1 MVYRHGHPAATG
13 IIATG
18 VAKEITME
26 PADRLELH
34 ELPGRYG
41 DAIDD
46 RAWDR
51 LDDIFTIDGVFD
63 LTDLGG
69 PCCEGLAAIKE
80 FMDTY
85 DDHPRSH
92 LMTNIYVDEAPSGV
106 QLRFR
111 IIALLG
117 GGKVGTA
124 SYYDDVVKTSA
135 GWRVT
140 NRVITRRRRPRD
152 R

>member
-1 MVYRHGHPAATG
+1 MD
-13 IIATG
+13 
-18 VAKEITME
+18 

-69 PCCEGLAAIKE
+69 PRCAGLDAIKQ
-80 FMDTY
+80 FMDVEAE
-85 DDHPRSH
+85 HPRTH
-92 LMTNIYVDEAPSGV
+92 LMTNIYVDETPAGV

-111 IIALLG
+111 IIALFD

-124 SYYDDVVKTSA
+124 SYYDDVVKTPA
-135 GWRVT
+135 GWRVS
-140 NRVITRRRRPRD
+140 NRVITRRRRPLRT
-152 R
+152 